1 MKKIFLSSKKI
12 WSKVEVSAHSVA
24 KAKVEILGR
33 QYTLKGDVDPT
44 YMIQLAEHINGKLAE
59 MRRIAPGADFNKLVL
74 LVCLNLA
81 DEIFQLRSR
90 LKSLPEGIDEATL
103 VAMYEKTRS
112 MLQMLENG
120 LIGEPFR

>member
-1 MKKIFLSSKKI
+1 MSD
-12 WSKVEVSAHSVA
+12 HSVA
-24 KAKVEILGR
+24 KARVEILGR

-44 YMIQLAEHINGKLAE
+44 YMIQLADYINGKLSE
-59 MRRIAPGADFNKLVL
+59 MRRIAPGADFNKLTL

-90 LKSLPEGIDEATL
+90 LKRLPEGVDEETL
-103 VAMYEKTRS
+103 TAMYEKTRS
-112 MLQMLENG
+112 MLKMLEDG